1 MVSFRGQKKLGPR
14 PDRSPLGVEIK
25 ISDEHPHPF
34 HMRSPPPPGW
44 NLNGQSTLKPHFKAY
59 AVFCTREKK
68 PHARSENLN
77 VMWGSPQAI
86 SFPDSIIDN
95 CSHKAVVKTSVKSMD
110 EISVTIQMMAPKQD
124 CPALDVTKCF
134 SLFYI
139 WSSSWK
145 FLEFIRVNRLNL
157 HDYGLYQVRKTTR
170 RLWIQTSCVYKQTT
184 KAQWQFHCQFLMTV
198 YLVPF
203 LSRRWIMY
211 ICR

>member
-1 MVSFRGQKKLGPR
+1 MLSFVHGKKNRTLDLRTWTSCEAHHKPSHSQTLLLTIVATKQLYKLQLSQWTKLVWQFKR
-14 PDRSPLGVEIK
+14 WLQSRTVRRSALP
-25 ISDEHPHPF
+25 
-34 HMRSPPPPGW
+34 
-44 NLNGQSTLKPHFKAY
+44 
-59 AVFCTREKK
+59 
-68 PHARSENLN
+68 N
-77 VMWGSPQAI
+77 V
-86 SFPDSIIDN
+86 
-95 CSHKAVVKTSVKSMD
+95 
-110 EISVTIQMMAPKQD
+110 
-124 CPALDVTKCF
+124 F

-203 LSRRWIMY
+203 WSRRWIMY